1 MSRDLDFSSYQSGKI
16 NATVRVENE
25 KVQLLKFLP
34 HKLEDLGLSLTPDVT
49 VCTCDSSTQET
60 SRSLELTGQ
69 TPLLTEELQTNK
81 NPLYKQSRG

>member
-25 KVQLLKFLP
+25 KVQLLFLP

-60 SRSLELTGQ
+60 GRSLELTGQ
-69 TPLLTEELQTNK
+69 PGSEYQV
-81 NPLYKQSRG
+81 Q